1 MDEFLIKL
9 IKRENKKI
17 NRIKLKLGWRSYF
30 IFATTYLAGMGLIF
44 KTPPDFAY
52 YWVCVCIGFILLIF
66 STMFLFYSS
75 KKIKKRVSL
84 KLKADS
90 EKIYT
95 KRIIKEYLISS
106 GYYHPELIEKL
117 INTFESRYK
126 NKINAAIIIS
136 LVIFVV
142 SPTWGLLLNIA
153 YSKDNKISVIF
164 LLTLLMIGIV
174 FFIYSLIKIFT
185 SYRYFLD
192 SYIDTQLKEISTECL
207 FEKINKRKVN

>member
-1 MDEFLIKL
+1 
-9 IKRENKKI
+9 
-17 NRIKLKLGWRSYF
+17 
-30 IFATTYLAGMGLIF
+30 
-44 KTPPDFAY
+44 
-52 YWVCVCIGFILLIF
+52 
-66 STMFLFYSS
+66 
-75 KKIKKRVSL
+75 
-84 KLKADS
+84 
-90 EKIYT
+90 
-95 KRIIKEYLISS
+95 
-106 GYYHPELIEKL
+106 
-117 INTFESRYK
+117 NTFESRYK